1 MIRPAPKHGSK
12 PTSAKTAQM
21 WGTQILADLQPMRFY
36 RLGRLG
42 LRGWALARRLGAHD
56 FFHGD
61 AVIIAGSHRERGLRW
76 LAGIL
81 LALFVRD
88 RGRGRVTFSLLSC
101 CRQFT
106 RLLVGGGLHAFGDG
120 FRNLGGKEPDG
131 AQSIVV

>member
-1 MIRPAPKHGSK
+1 MIRPAPQHGSK

-42 LRGWALARRLGAHD
+42 LRGRAFARRLGAHD

-61 AVIIAGSHRERGLRW
+61 AVIIAGSHRERGLRC
-76 LAGIL
+76 LAVIL

-101 CRQFT
+101 FRRFT
-106 RLLVGGGLHAFGDG
+106 LLLVGAVL
-120 FRNLGGKEPDG
+120 LP
-131 AQSIVV
+131 